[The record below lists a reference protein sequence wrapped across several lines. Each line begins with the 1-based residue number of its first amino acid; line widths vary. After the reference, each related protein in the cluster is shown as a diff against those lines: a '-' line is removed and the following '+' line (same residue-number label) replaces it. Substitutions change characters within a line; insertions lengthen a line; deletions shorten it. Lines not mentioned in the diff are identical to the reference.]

1 MIDHLFPIQNRESPT
16 AARSPGQGAPLGR
29 NRPTVNDQ
37 HDETPQTADGVACES
52 MSPSDDPI
60 QVYLKQIARI
70 PLLTRKQELELARE
84 IDVSRRRFRC
94 GLLSCGFVL
103 RAAVERLHD
112 VQCGRRGFD
121 RTVQVSETENLAKE
135 QILGRLGPNLRTLDG
150 LLNRN
155 ERDFAMWADGSRS
168 KSDRLAALKRLKR
181 RRRRAIHLV
190 EELGLRIEFLA
201 EQYAPFV
208 EVHQELQ
215 ALTERI
221 VRLAAKKMRSGELD
235 DLRRRRKELLAA
247 TEQSQVGL
255 ERLAGRV
262 QAAHDRYER
271 AKQRLCAANLR
282 LVVSVAKRY
291 RNRGVAFLD
300 LIQEGNAGL
309 MRAVEKFEHRRGLKF
324 CTYATWWI
332 RQAVSRTVG
341 EHSRTMRVPLHAIEK
356 MTLLRR
362 TYGEL
367 VHRLGRK
374 PDAQDLADASG
385 MPLEDVRL
393 LLPRFYAPVSLD
405 QPLGD
410 SSDTEYGDLLSPPEE
425 IDPSEQADQSSLQS
439 RVERALSQLGYRERE
454 ILKLR
459 FGMGDGHCYTLE
471 EVARIFR
478 VTRERIRQIEDRALR
493 KLQDPRQSA
502 ELVGFL
508 D

>member
-1 MIDHLFPIQNRESPT
+1 MIDHLFLIQNRESSST
-16 AARSPGQGAPLGR
+16 ARNPGRGAPHGR
-29 NRPTVNDQ
+29 NRPTVEDH
-37 HDETPQTADGVACES
+37 HDETPQTADAAVWES
-52 MSPSDDPI
+52 ISPSDDPI

-84 IDVSRRRFRC
+84 IDVSRRRFRR

-103 RAAVERLHD
+103 RAAVELLHE
-112 VQCGRRGFD
+112 VRCGRRGFD
-121 RTVQVSETENLAKE
+121 RTVQVSEMENLAKE

-150 LLNRN
+150 LLPLN
-155 ERDFAMWADGSRS
+155 ERDFALWADGSRN

-181 RRRRAIHLV
+181 RRRRAVHLV
-190 EELGLRIEFLA
+190 EELGLRIEFLT
-201 EQYAPFV
+201 EQYALLV
-208 EVHQELQ
+208 DTQGELQ
-215 ALTERI
+215 ALTEQI
-221 VRLAAKKMRSGELD
+221 VRLAAKQAPRSELD
-235 DLRRRRKELLAA
+235 GLHRRRKELLAA
-247 TEQSQVGL
+247 TEQTRAGFD
-255 ERLAGRV
+255 RLTGRV
-262 QAAHDRYER
+262 QAAHDRYET
-271 AKQRLCAANLR
+271 AKQKLCAANLR

-362 TYGEL
+362 TYREL

-374 PDAQDLADASG
+374 PDAEDLADASG

-393 LLPRFYAPVSLD
+393 LLPRFHAPISLD

-410 SSDTEYGDLLSPPEE
+410 SSEAEYGDLLSPPEE
-425 IDPSEQADQSSLQS
+425 VDPSEQADQSSLQS